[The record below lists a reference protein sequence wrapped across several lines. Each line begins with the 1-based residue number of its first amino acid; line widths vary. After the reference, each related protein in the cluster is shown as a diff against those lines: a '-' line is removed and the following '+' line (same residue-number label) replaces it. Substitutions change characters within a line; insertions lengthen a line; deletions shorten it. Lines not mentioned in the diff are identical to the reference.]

1 MLALKKNTFDTIYHE
16 HLDYHSLSSI
26 VKFLKKFNLKLF
38 DFNLTKAQGGS
49 IRIYASKKLRYAN
62 KKKITNQIFKERINY
77 KLFDVCTYKK
87 FEKKINRCRV
97 KLQNIFSIFD
107 KKKFNVV
114 GYGAAAKTT
123 TFLHYFDLSNTKQ
136 IKKIFD
142 DNILK
147 QNLYLPG
154 TAIKILNPEYLD
166 FKNVDIIT
174 CNPPYLAMNEI
185 ETGLYVCM
193 LLTRFH
199 F

>member
-1 MLALKKNTFDTIYHE
+1 MGTYFLYNQANLQLA
-16 HLDYHSLSSI
+16 
-26 VKFLKKFNLKLF
+26 
-38 DFNLTKAQGGS
+38 
-49 IRIYASKKLRYAN
+49 
-62 KKKITNQIFKERINY
+62 
-77 KLFDVCTYKK
+77 
-87 FEKKINRCRV
+87 
-97 KLQNIFSIFD
+97 FSIFD

-166 FKNVDIIT
+166 FKNVDIIIIFAW
-174 CNPPYLAMNEI
+174 NYSDIIIQKIKKSIKNNNKNIKYLI
-185 ETGLYVCM
+185 PFPSPKIVK
-193 LLTRFH
+193 
-199 F
+199 